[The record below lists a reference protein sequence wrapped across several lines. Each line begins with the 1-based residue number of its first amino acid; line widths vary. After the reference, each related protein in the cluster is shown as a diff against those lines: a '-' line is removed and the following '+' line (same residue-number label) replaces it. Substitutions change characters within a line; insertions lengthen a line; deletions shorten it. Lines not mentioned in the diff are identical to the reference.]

1 MAGVVLESAGSGT
14 EGVAGAIGLTYVVS
28 TGVVGYTLPMALW
41 DLMEMTVGVEE
52 NGE

>member
-1 MAGVVLESAGSGT
+1 MAGVVLESAWSGT
-14 EGVAGAIGLTYVVS
+14 EGVAGASGLMYVVS

-41 DLMEMTVGVEE
+41 DLREMTVGVEE